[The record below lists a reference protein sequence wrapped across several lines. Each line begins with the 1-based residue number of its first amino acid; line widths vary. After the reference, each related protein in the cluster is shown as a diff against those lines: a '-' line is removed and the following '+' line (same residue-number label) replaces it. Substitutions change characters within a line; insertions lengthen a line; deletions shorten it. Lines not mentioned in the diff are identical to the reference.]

1 MTHSCCLPCRTILQA
16 HGGHELELGEDAV
29 EVGSGSAMWIGKGA
43 CQGKLTL
50 PERPF
55 EQRSSGMG
63 FWGEHMQKTRVCL
76 GTCAWWVTTWCLGW
90 DAGTVL
96 GDWRMKDF
104 GSPALVIVS
113 V

>member
-1 MTHSCCLPCRTILQA
+1 MDTGVQ
-16 HGGHELELGEDAV
+16 GEGAV
-29 EVGSGSAMWIGKGA
+29 EVGGVAAPCGLKRGASGEADSPRKA
-43 CQGKLTL
+43 T
-50 PERPF
+50 F

-63 FWGEHMQKTRVCL
+63 FWGERMQKTRVCL
-76 GTCAWWVTTWCLGW
+76 GTCARWVTTWCVGW

-104 GSPALVIVS
+104 GSPALVMVS